1 MNYRKSLALL
11 FFAVVCST
19 ARAQQKANIL
29 LFKPEEVKLLP
40 GIFKDAEATDL
51 HYIMALEPDR
61 LLSPFLREAGLK
73 PKAKSYPNWENTGL
87 DGHIGGHYLS
97 ALALMYAANGDKEV
111 LERLNYMLT
120 ELKKCQ
126 DKNGNGYIGGVPESR
141 QLWASVAAGK
151 AQVGSFSINKGWVP
165 LYNIHKTYAG
175 LRDAYLFAHS
185 ELSKSMLVKFA
196 DWMLAITNK
205 LDDNQI
211 QNLLKSEHGG
221 LNEIF
226 ADVSVITGDPRYL
239 ELARKFSHQVILE
252 PLEKKQDKLNGLH
265 ANTQIPKVIGFER
278 IASINGDSSYHRAAS
293 FFWETVVG
301 HRSSVIGG
309 NSVREHFHPSND
321 FSSMINSE
329 EGPETCNSY
338 NMLKLTKM
346 LYEREG
352 WEKYIDYYERTL
364 YNHILSTQHP
374 AKGGF
379 VYFTPMRP
387 GHYRVYSQPETS
399 FWCCVGSGME
409 NHAKYAELIYAHTNK
424 DLFVNLFIPSTL
436 KWNEKGLV
444 LSQETLFPDQE
455 TTTLTIEDVK
465 KGDFEL
471 HIRYPAWVA
480 SGGLSIKINGK
491 PEEFKAQPA
500 SYMTLNRKWKKGD
513 KITIQLPMRTTTEQ
527 LPDSSGFVAVL
538 HGPVVLAAKTDTL
551 NMDGLFADES
561 RGGHIAK
568 GKKYP
573 LQEMPLFVSSG
584 GNIAAQIKPVADQPL
599 SFTTTNLIY
608 PVKDRS
614 LKLMPFFR
622 LHDSRYI
629 IYWQKVTPE
638 KLEAMQRSLA
648 EGEAAKQRLD
658 EATLDVVTPGEQQP
672 ESDHFLESE
681 DTASG
686 VANDRH
692 WRSAKGWFSYKMR
705 NRNNEAGSLRLTYSG
720 ADKNRCFKIFA
731 NNVEIASLNLNG
743 NKDHV
748 FYTADYDIPQA
759 LAKSSSVLT
768 IKFMAEKGSET
779 AAIYELRLM
788 K

>member
-1 MNYRKSLALL
+1 MNYRKSLVFL
-11 FFAVVCST
+11 FFTIVCLT
-19 ARAQQKANIL
+19 TQAQQKANFL
-29 LFKPEEVKLLP
+29 LFKPEDVKLLP
-40 GIFKDAEATDL
+40 GIFKDAETTDL
-51 HYIMALEPDR
+51 GYIMALEPDR

-73 PKAKSYPNWENTGL
+73 PKAKNYPNWENTGL
-87 DGHIGGHYLS
+87 DGHVGGHYLS
-97 ALALMYAANGDKEV
+97 ALALMYASNGNKEV
-111 LERLNYMLT
+111 LGRLNYMLS

-126 DKNGNGYIGGVPESR
+126 DQNGNGYIGGVPESR
-141 QLWASVAAGK
+141 QLWASVASGK
-151 AQVGSFSINKGWVP
+151 AQAGSFSINKGWVP
-165 LYNIHKTYAG
+165 LYNIHKTYTG

-185 ELSKSMLVKFA
+185 ELSKNMLIKFS
-196 DWMLAITNK
+196 DWMLAITAK

-221 LNEIF
+221 LNEVF
-226 ADVSVITGDPRYL
+226 ADVSVITGDPKYL

-278 IASINGDSSYHRAAS
+278 IASISGDSSYHRAAS

-346 LYEREG
+346 LYEQEG

-374 AKGGF
+374 GKGGF

-409 NHAKYAELIYAHTNK
+409 NHAKYAELIYAHTDK
-424 DLFVNLFIPSTL
+424 DLFVNLFIPSRL
-436 KWNEKGLV
+436 KWKERGLV
-444 LSQETLFPDQE
+444 LSQETLFPDRE
-455 TTTLTIEDVK
+455 TTSLTIEAVK
-465 KGDFEL
+465 KPDFEL
-471 HIRYPAWVA
+471 NIRYPAWVA
-480 SGGLSIKINGK
+480 AGALSIKINGK
-491 PEEFKAQPA
+491 PEEFKAGPA
-500 SYMTLNRKWKKGD
+500 SYVTLSRKWKKGD
-513 KITIQLPMRTTTEQ
+513 KITVQLPMRTTTEQ
-527 LPDSSGFVAVL
+527 LPDGTDFVAVL
-538 HGPVVLAAKTDTL
+538 HGPIVLAAKTDTL

-573 LQEMPLFVSSG
+573 LQDMPFFVSS
-584 GNIAAQIKPVADQPL
+584 NADITSQIKPVANRPL

-614 LKLMPFFR
+614 LELIPFFR

-629 IYWQKVTPE
+629 IYWQKVTAE
-638 KLEAMQRSLA
+638 KLQAIQQKVAETEAI
-648 EGEAAKQRLD
+648 KQKLD
-658 EATLDVVTPGEQQP
+658 EATLDVVIPGEQQP
-672 ESDHFLESE
+672 ESDHFIESE
-681 DTASG
+681 DTATG
-686 VANDRH
+686 VTNDRH

-705 NRNNEAGSLRLTYSG
+705 NKNNEASKLRLTFFG
-720 ADKNRCFKIFA
+720 ADKNRRFKILV
-731 NNVEIASLNLNG
+731 NNEEIASLNLNG
-743 NKDHV
+743 SKGDV
-748 FYTADYDIPQA
+748 FYTTDYDIPKGV
-759 LAKSSSVLT
+759 AKSSSVLT
-768 IKFMAEKGSET
+768 VKFIAEKGSET
-779 AAIYELRLM
+779 AGIYELRLM